1 MCLFLMSLSI
11 LPTVVNMS
19 FVAFIGDP
27 ITVPEDIRVVIDCS
41 PVIDDAV
48 MEGEVANITW
58 FKNDRP
64 IVNGSEVNVVLSSDN
79 RTIEITDTLRGTPA
93 MVGTE
98 GNYSCEVCVVDRTC
112 LSDFTPTDVCGK
124 CH

>member
-1 MCLFLMSLSI
+1 MSLSI

-27 ITVPEDIRVVIDCS
+27 ITVPEDIIVVIDCS
-41 PVIDDAV
+41 PVIDDAI

-58 FKNDRP
+58 LKNDRP
-64 IVNGSEVNVVLSSDN
+64 IVNGSEVNVVLSPDN
-79 RTIEITDTLRGTPA
+79 RTITITDTLRGTPA

-112 LSDFTPTDVCGK
+112 RSAFSETDVCGK